1 MKKLIYL
8 IFFVIPSMVLAQ
20 RGITYQALILNPVVE
35 ELPGTDNQR
44 TALTNKTIC
53 LRVGLKYQIEKK
65 VKSCRTGGF
74 RPDLNISND

>member
-1 MKKLIYL
+1 MATILSL
-8 IFFVIPSMVLAQ
+8 FVANDHDIN
-20 RGITYQALILNPVVE
+20 RALKQEFI
-35 ELPGTDNQR
+35 
-44 TALTNKTIC
+44 AITNKTIC